1 MYRIYSTL
9 IEIVA
14 AAVFIIPIWCIY
26 NKLLFRSWKIT
37 ILYIIFGFYLT
48 AVLAL
53 VGFPN
58 IISLKVDLTVNII
71 TFIYMINDFSTAC
84 LIVLLFVPCGFFLPV
99 LWKEFRNAK
108 KVFIAGFA
116 MTSFIEIAQIFTG
129 RATDI
134 DDIITN
140 IAGTL
145 VGYLIAYWFT
155 GIFTR
160 KIVKNSK
167 KNDFY
172 IICASVVLIM
182 FFLQPFISSL
192 LWEMI
197 L

>member
-1 MYRIYSTL
+1 
-9 IEIVA
+9 
-14 AAVFIIPIWCIY
+14 
-26 NKLLFRSWKIT
+26 
-37 ILYIIFGFYLT
+37 
-48 AVLAL
+48 
-53 VGFPN
+53 
-58 IISLKVDLTVNII
+58 
-71 TFIYMINDFSTAC
+71 MINDFINAC
-84 LIVLLFVPCGFFLPV
+84 LNVLLFVPFGFFLPV

-108 KVFIAGFA
+108 KLFTAGFA

-129 RATDI
+129 RTADM

-145 VGYLIAYWFT
+145 IGYLIAYWYT
-155 GIFTR
+155 GVFTR
-160 KIVKNSK
+160 RIVKNSK

-172 IICASVVLIM
+172 IICASVIFIM